1 MLVSSIFLESRGQKM
16 SFPSE
21 KELKKVRKSLAKSP
35 GIKIISSKAS
45 KVDRIKFDICLKF
58 LKYSEERG
66 LSQKE
71 LATILSV
78 DEAIM
83 SKVLRCRVE
92 SFTLDRLLRYFEI
105 IHPNYKFEL
114 AS

>member
-1 MLVSSIFLESRGQKM
+1 M

-66 LSQKE
+66 LSQK
-71 LATILSV
+71 
-78 DEAIM
+78 
-83 SKVLRCRVE
+83 
-92 SFTLDRLLRYFEI
+92 
-105 IHPNYKFEL
+105 
-114 AS
+114 